1 MKSNKRVCI
10 LYTGGTI
17 GMVPTECGYA
27 PKKDYFSVLL
37 DEIHQLKSDML
48 PQWDVVEFDPL
59 LDSSNIALDEWNAI
73 GREIAARYESYDGF
87 VVLHGTDTMSY
98 TASALSF
105 MLEGVNKPIVF
116 TGAQIPLC
124 ELRSDGR
131 DNLINSIIIAGEG
144 QVCEVCVYFGGK
156 LLRANRSSKIS
167 SEALQAFDSPN
178 YPPLAEVGIDIC
190 YDEGAMSLPSRPKSL
205 HFTELKPVPIGVLK
219 IFPGFQF
226 ELFES
231 MINSNLKAVVL
242 EAFGSGNIPTN
253 NQALVEGIRKSAAN
267 GTIITVTSQCHRGGT
282 TLGTYATSS
291 DLVESGAIS
300 TSDMTTEAAIAK
312 LYYLFSCGYS
322 CDRVKILMETNL
334 RGEMAE

>member
-17 GMVPTECGYA
+17 GMVPTEHGYA

-37 DEIHQLKSDML
+37 SEIHQLKSTSL

-59 LDSSNIALDEWNAI
+59 LDSSNIALEEWNAI
-73 GREIAARYESYDGF
+73 GREIALRYESYDGF

-105 MLEGVNKPIVF
+105 MLEGLNKPVVF

-144 QVCEVCVYFGGK
+144 RVCEVCVYFGGK

-167 SEALQAFDSPN
+167 SEALQAFDSPD
-178 YPPLAEVGIDIC
+178 YPPLAEVGIDIR
-190 YDEGAMSLPSRPKSL
+190 YDESAMTLPSRPKTFHL
-205 HFTELKPVPIGVLK
+205 TEVESVPIGVLK

-231 MINSNLKAVVL
+231 MINSQLKAVVL

-253 NQALVEGIRKSAAN
+253 NRALVEGIRKSAAN
-267 GTIITVTSQCHRGGT
+267 GTIITVTSQCHRGGA

-322 CDRVKILMETNL
+322 SDRVKLLMETNL